1 MSKGQQVIRDWF
13 EYKKWQQFP
22 FQREMEDAYLSGCS
36 GLLNAPT
43 GSGKTF
49 ALFLPF
55 LAGYIN
61 KYPET
66 YQTRENNGLLML
78 WITPLRALTNDIRKA
93 MQEVCDDL
101 DIPWKIATRT
111 GDTPAAEKQA
121 LKKKLPEVLLTTPE
135 SLHLMLAQKDYPRLF
150 QSMEVVVID
159 EWHELLGT
167 KRGVQVELGLS
178 KLRALRK
185 GGLSNGDLSLA
196 LSKGQGTEN
205 KDSSTVNGDLSIAL
219 SNGDGSEKDK
229 PEYYTTDATSW
240 KALIDQ
246 AREMR
251 HKPTEAENILWQQL
265 RAKKLGCKFRRQQ
278 PVLDYIPD
286 FVCIEKKLIIEVDG
300 GYHQGADQADY
311 DKGREKYLEEHG
323 YTLLRFGNDA
333 VLNDIEGVIAH
344 IRKSLSNS
352 LPFGEGRGGVEL
364 KIEDGRSGVQSSLP
378 ASRNSL
384 SSLRIWGISATIG
397 NLEQASEVLL
407 GNNFPQDKIKMVR
420 AHLDKKI
427 VIKSVIPENVEQ
439 YSWTGHIGLKLL
451 PEVMQIVAKS
461 NTTLIFTNTRAQS
474 EIWYHA
480 ILDNYPEYAGII
492 AMHHGSLDNDLRN
505 WVEQALHS
513 QALKLVV
520 CTSSLD
526 LGVDFRP
533 VDTVIQVGSPKGV
546 ARFMQR
552 AGRSGHHPG
561 ATSRIWFIPTHSME
575 LLEGAA
581 LKQAMINGNFE
592 SRDPILLAMDVL
604 IQYMVTL
611 AVSDGFRA
619 DELFN
624 EIKST
629 YAFADLR
636 RDEFGQLLDFITTGG
651 NTLSQYDEFLKVE
664 VENGLYKVNSRKVAM
679 RHRLSIGTITSEV
692 SLRVKLMHGGSLGNI
707 EEYFISKLKP
717 GDVFWFAGRS
727 LEFIKVKD
735 MTAFVKKSNATKGMI
750 PSWLGGRMP
759 LSSQLAAVFRDKLD
773 EVARGL
779 ERDEEVIALKPLFNL
794 QSQLSHLPES
804 HEFLIESFRSRDG
817 HHLLFYPFE
826 GRLVH
831 EGMASLFAYRLSKL
845 KKATFS
851 IAMNDYGFELLT
863 DDDVL
868 LKEALENDLFSI
880 HQLLDD
886 IQHSLNANEMARRR
900 FRDIA
905 HIGGLIFTGYPG
917 QPMKHRHLQASTSLL
932 FDVFSEY
939 EPDNLLVRQAYNEA
953 LAFQLE
959 EFRLRQAL
967 QRIGKQQVII
977 KEIERPT
984 PFAFPI
990 MVDSLREKL
999 TTESLE
1005 DRVAKMARDYDVD
1018 VKTKKTVDEAKPAE
1032 PRRKSFFTNGAWGKK
1047 KR

>member
-1 MSKGQQVIRDWF
+1 MDKGQQVIKEWYK
-13 EYKKWQQFP
+13 YKKWKQFP
-22 FQREMEDAYLSGCS
+22 FQLEMMDAYLSGYS

-61 KYPET
+61 QYPDT
-66 YQTRENNGLLML
+66 FQNQTNNGLRML

-135 SLHLMLAQKDYPRLF
+135 SLHLMLAQKEYPNLF
-150 QSMEVVVID
+150 KNLEVVVID

-178 KLRALRK
+178 KLRTLSPPLAEGK
-185 GGLSNGDLSLA
+185 G
-196 LSKGQGTEN
+196 
-205 KDSSTVNGDLSIAL
+205 
-219 SNGDGSEKDK
+219 
-229 PEYYTTDATSW
+229 
-240 KALIDQ
+240 
-246 AREMR
+246 MR
-251 HKPTEAENILWQQL
+251 
-265 RAKKLGCKFRRQQ
+265 
-278 PVLDYIPD
+278 V
-286 FVCIEKKLIIEVDG
+286 
-300 GYHQGADQADY
+300 
-311 DKGREKYLEEHG
+311 
-323 YTLLRFGNDA
+323 
-333 VLNDIEGVIAH
+333 
-344 IRKSLSNS
+344 
-352 LPFGEGRGGVEL
+352 
-364 KIEDGRSGVQSSLP
+364 
-378 ASRNSL
+378 
-384 SSLRIWGISATIG
+384 WGISATIG
-397 NLEQASEVLL
+397 NLEQAAEVLL
-407 GNNFPQDKIKMVR
+407 GNNFPTDRIKMVR
-420 AHLDKKI
+420 ANVDKKI
-427 VIKSVIPENVEQ
+427 VIKSVIPQSVEN
-439 YSWTGHIGLKLL
+439 YSWTGHIGLALL
-451 PEVMQIVAKS
+451 PDVMGIVAKS

-480 ILDNYPEYAGII
+480 ILDNYPEYAGIM
-492 AMHHGSLDNDLRN
+492 AMHHGSLDNELRN
-505 WVEQALHS
+505 WVEKALHEG
-513 QALKLVV
+513 ALKLVV

-561 ATSRIWFIPTHSME
+561 ATSKIWFIPTHSME

-581 LKQAMINGNFE
+581 LKQAMINGNYE
-592 SRDPILLAMDVL
+592 SRDPVLLAMDVL

-619 DELFN
+619 NELFK
-624 EIKST
+624 EVKST
-629 YAFADLR
+629 YAFADIR
-636 RDEFGQLLDFITTGG
+636 ESEFSQLLNFITTGG
-651 NTLSQYDEFLKVE
+651 ATLSQYDEFLKVE
-664 VENGLYKVNSRKVAM
+664 IENGLYKVNNRRVAM

-692 SLRVKLMHGGSLGNI
+692 SLRVKLLHGGGLGSI
-707 EEYFISKLKP
+707 EEYFISRLKP
-717 GDVFWFAGRS
+717 GDTFWFAGRS
-727 LEFIKVKD
+727 LEFIRVKE
-735 MTAFVKKSNATKGMI
+735 MTAYVKKSTAKKGMI

-773 EVARGL
+773 EVARGI
-779 ERDEEVIALKPLFNL
+779 EQDEEVIALKPLFNL
-794 QSQLSHLPES
+794 QSSLSHLPQS

-831 EGMASLFAYRLSKL
+831 EGMASLIAFRLSKL

-868 LKEALENDLFSI
+868 LKEALEQDLFSI
-880 HQLLDD
+880 HNLLED

-905 HIGGLIFTGYPG
+905 HIGGLVFTGYPG
-917 QPMKHRHLQASTSLL
+917 QPVKNRHLQASTSLL
-932 FDVFSEY
+932 FEVFSEY

-959 EFRLRQAL
+959 EFRLRAAL
-967 QRIGKQQVII
+967 QRISKQQVII
-977 KEIERPT
+977 KEIDRPT

-999 TTESLE
+999 TTETLE
-1005 DRVAKMARDYDVD
+1005 ERVSKMARDYDVE
-1018 VKTKKTVDEAKPAE
+1018 VKTKKEIKEGAPPE
-1032 PRRKSFFTNGAWGKK
+1032 PRRKSFFIGNPGRA
-1047 KR
+1047 KRKS